1 MIGELSEDLI
11 MTGDEIDVEN
21 LFSDDGGEEETQV
34 TPPAPKEKEEEEEEK
49 EKEIKKTTEEEEINP
64 DDLFDNP
71 ESVGSGKDN
80 QEEEEDTQS
89 EKDKGTSPKTNFYSS
104 IASALKEEGI
114 FPDLDDDTLNG
125 IKTPED
131 FAEAVEKTVQARL
144 DERQKRIDAAL
155 QADVEPDE
163 VRRYEQ
169 TLANLD
175 AIKEEYITDETE
187 KGERLRKNLIYQD
200 FRNRGYSE
208 ARAKREVEKSFN
220 AGTDIEDAKEALESN
235 REYFSNQYQDLIKE
249 AQEEA
254 KKEQRKIKEEA
265 AQLKKSMLEDK
276 EVFTGITLDKTT
288 RQKAFENITKPVFKT
303 EDGEYLTAIQKYEMD
318 NPVEFRKYL
327 SVLFTMTNGF
337 KNIDGLVKG
346 KIKKEVKQSLR
357 ELEHKLSST
366 TINSS
371 GNPRYVGGVEEDT
384 ESYSGKGWDLDV

>member
-34 TPPAPKEKEEEEEEK
+34 TPPAPKEKEDEENE
-49 EKEIKKTTEEEEINP
+49 KTTEEEEINP

-254 KKEQRKIKEEA
+254 KGEQRKIKEEA

-327 SVLFTMTNGF
+327 SVLFTMTDGF
-337 KNIDGLVKG
+337 KNIDGLIKG
-346 KIKKEVKQSLR
+346 KVKKEVKQSLR

-366 TINSS
+366 ARNSS

-384 ESYSGKGWDLDV
+384 ESYIGKGWDLDV

>member
-34 TPPAPKEKEEEEEEK
+34 TPPAPKEKEDK
-49 EKEIKKTTEEEEINP
+49 ENEKTTEEEEINP

-155 QADVEPDE
+155 QADVKPDE

-235 REYFSNQYQDLIKE
+235 REYFSTQYQDLIKE

-254 KKEQRKIKEEA
+254 KEEQRKIKEEA
-265 AQLKKSMLEDK
+265 SQLKKSMLEDK

-327 SVLFTMTNGF
+327 SVLFTMTDGL
-337 KNIDGLVKG
+337 KNIDGLIKG
-346 KIKKEVKQSLR
+346 KVKKEVKQSLR

-366 TINSS
+366 ARNSS

-384 ESYSGKGWDLDV
+384 ESYIGKGWDLDV

>member
-34 TPPAPKEKEEEEEEK
+34 TPPAPKEKEDK
-49 EKEIKKTTEEEEINP
+49 ENEKTTEEEEVNP

-187 KGERLRKNLIYQD
+187 KGEKLRKNLIYQD

-254 KKEQRKIKEEA
+254 KEEQRKIKEEA

-303 EDGEYLTAIQKYEMD
+303 ENGEYLTAIQKYEMD

-327 SVLFTMTNGF
+327 SVLFTMTDGF

-346 KIKKEVKQSLR
+346 KVKKEVKQSLR

-366 TINSS
+366 ARNSS

-384 ESYSGKGWDLDV
+384 ESYIGKGWSLDV

>member
-11 MTGDEIDVEN
+11 MTGDEIDVDN

-34 TPPAPKEKEEEEEEK
+34 TPPAPKDKEEK
-49 EKEIKKTTEEEEINP
+49 EKETTTEEEEINP

-80 QEEEEDTQS
+80 QEEEEDTKS
-89 EKDKGTSPKTNFYSS
+89 DKDKGTSPKTNFYSS

-155 QADVEPDE
+155 QADIEPDE

-187 KGERLRKNLIYQD
+187 KGEKLRKNLIYQD

-254 KKEQRKIKEEA
+254 KEEQKRIKEEA

-276 EVFTGITLDKTT
+276 EVFEGITLDKTT

-327 SVLFTMTNGF
+327 SVLFTMTDGF

-346 KIKKEVKQSLR
+346 KVKKEVKQSLR
-357 ELEHKLSST
+357 ELEHKLSNTARTST
-366 TINSS
+366 
-371 GNPRYVGGVEEDT
+371 GNPRFVGAVEEDT
-384 ESYSGKGWDLDV
+384 ESYIGKGWDLDV

>member
-11 MTGDEIDVEN
+11 MTGDEIDVDN

-34 TPPAPKEKEEEEEEK
+34 TPPAPKEKEE
-49 EKEIKKTTEEEEINP
+49 KEIEKTTEEEEISP

-80 QEEEEDTQS
+80 QEEEEDTKS

-175 AIKEEYITDETE
+175 SIKEEYITDETE

-235 REYFSNQYQDLIKE
+235 REYFSTQYQDLIKE

-254 KKEQRKIKEEA
+254 KEGQRKIKEEA

-327 SVLFTMTNGF
+327 SVLFTMTDGF

-346 KIKKEVKQSLR
+346 KVKKEVKQSLR

-366 TINSS
+366 GRNSS

-384 ESYSGKGWDLDV
+384 ESYIGKGWDLDV

>member
-34 TPPAPKEKEEEEEEK
+34 TPPAPKEKEE
-49 EKEIKKTTEEEEINP
+49 KEIEKTTEEEEINP

-235 REYFSNQYQDLIKE
+235 REYFSTQYQDLIKE

-254 KKEQRKIKEEA
+254 KEEQRKIKEEA

-327 SVLFTMTNGF
+327 SVLFTMTDGF

-346 KIKKEVKQSLR
+346 KVKKEVKQSLR

-366 TINSS
+366 ARTST

-384 ESYSGKGWDLDV
+384 ESYIGKGWDLDV

>member
-34 TPPAPKEKEEEEEEK
+34 TPPAPKEKEE
-49 EKEIKKTTEEEEINP
+49 KEIEKTTEEEEINP

-114 FPDLDDDTLNG
+114 FPDLDDDTLES

-144 DERQKRIDAAL
+144 DERQRRIDAAL

-208 ARAKREVEKSFN
+208 ARANREVEKSFN

-235 REYFSNQYQDLIKE
+235 REYFSTQYQDLIKE

-254 KKEQRKIKEEA
+254 KEEQRKIKEEA

-327 SVLFTMTNGF
+327 SVLFTMTDGF

-346 KIKKEVKQSLR
+346 KVKKEVKQSLR

-366 TINSS
+366 ARNST

-384 ESYSGKGWDLDV
+384 ESYIGKGWDLDV

>member
-11 MTGDEIDVEN
+11 MTGDEVDVEN

-34 TPPAPKEKEEEEEEK
+34 TPPAPKEKEE
-49 EKEIKKTTEEEEINP
+49 KEIEKTTEEEEISP

-114 FPDLDDDTLNG
+114 FPDLDDATLSG

-175 AIKEEYITDETE
+175 SIKEEYITDETE

-235 REYFSNQYQDLIKE
+235 REYFSTQYQDLIKE
-249 AQEEA
+249 AQEAA
-254 KKEQRKIKEEA
+254 KEGQRKIKEEA
-265 AQLKKSMLEDK
+265 AQLKKSMLDDK

-327 SVLFTMTNGF
+327 SVLFTMTDGF

-346 KIKKEVKQSLR
+346 KVKKEVKQSLR

-366 TINSS
+366 GRNSS

-384 ESYSGKGWDLDV
+384 ESYIGKGWDLDV

>member
-34 TPPAPKEKEEEEEEK
+34 TPPAPKEKEEIE
-49 EKEIKKTTEEEEINP
+49 KTTEEEEINP
-64 DDLFDNP
+64 DNLFDNP

-80 QEEEEDTQS
+80 QEEDTQS

-235 REYFSNQYQDLIKE
+235 REYFSTQYQDLIKE

-254 KKEQRKIKEEA
+254 KEEQRKIKEEA

-327 SVLFTMTNGF
+327 SVLFTMTDGF

-346 KIKKEVKQSLR
+346 KVKKEVKQSLR

-366 TINSS
+366 ARNSS

>member
-11 MTGDEIDVEN
+11 MTGDEVDVEN

-34 TPPAPKEKEEEEEEK
+34 TPPAPKEKEE
-49 EKEIKKTTEEEEINP
+49 KEIEKTTEEEEISP

-114 FPDLDDDTLNG
+114 FPDLDDATLSG

-235 REYFSNQYQDLIKE
+235 REYFSTQYQDLIKE
-249 AQEEA
+249 AQDKA
-254 KKEQRKIKEEA
+254 KEGQRKIKEEA
-265 AQLKKSMLEDK
+265 AQLKKSMLDDK

-327 SVLFTMTNGF
+327 SVLFTMTDGF

-346 KIKKEVKQSLR
+346 KVKKEVKQSLR

-366 TINSS
+366 GRNSS

-384 ESYSGKGWDLDV
+384 ESYIGKGWDLDV

>member
-34 TPPAPKEKEEEEEEK
+34 TPPAPKEKEE
-49 EKEIKKTTEEEEINP
+49 KEIEKTTEEEEVNP

-235 REYFSNQYQDLIKE
+235 REYFSTQYQDLIKE

-254 KKEQRKIKEEA
+254 KEEQRKIKEEA

-327 SVLFTMTNGF
+327 SVLFTMTDGF

-346 KIKKEVKQSLR
+346 KVKKEVRQSLR

-366 TINSS
+366 ARNST
-371 GNPRYVGGVEEDT
+371 GNPRYVGGVEEDA
-384 ESYSGKGWDLDV
+384 ESYIGKGWDLDV

>member
-34 TPPAPKEKEEEEEEK
+34 TPPAPKEKED
-49 EKEIKKTTEEEEINP
+49 KEIEKTTEEEEINP

-80 QEEEEDTQS
+80 QEEEDTQS

-144 DERQKRIDAAL
+144 DERQRRIDAAL

-235 REYFSNQYQDLIKE
+235 REYFSNQYQDIIKE

-254 KKEQRKIKEEA
+254 KEEQRKIKEEA
-265 AQLKKSMLEDK
+265 AQLKKAMLEDK

-327 SVLFTMTNGF
+327 SVLFTMTDGF

-346 KIKKEVKQSLR
+346 KVKKEVKQSLR

-366 TINSS
+366 ARTST

-384 ESYSGKGWDLDV
+384 ESYIGKGWDLDV

>member
-34 TPPAPKEKEEEEEEK
+34 TPPAPKEKEDK
-49 EKEIKKTTEEEEINP
+49 ENEKTTEEEEINP

-235 REYFSNQYQDLIKE
+235 REYFSTQYQDLIKE

-254 KKEQRKIKEEA
+254 KEEQRKIKEEA

-288 RQKAFENITKPVFKT
+288 RQKAFDNITKPIFKT

-327 SVLFTMTNGF
+327 SVLFTMTDGF

-346 KIKKEVKQSLR
+346 KVKKEVKQSLR

-366 TINSS
+366 ARNSS

-384 ESYSGKGWDLDV
+384 ESYIGKGWSLDV

>member
-34 TPPAPKEKEEEEEEK
+34 TPPAPKEKEE
-49 EKEIKKTTEEEEINP
+49 KEIEKTTEEEGINP

-235 REYFSNQYQDLIKE
+235 REYFSTQYQDLIKE

-254 KKEQRKIKEEA
+254 KEEQRKIKEEA

-288 RQKAFENITKPVFKT
+288 RQKAFDNITKPIFKT

-327 SVLFTMTNGF
+327 SVLFTMTDGF

-346 KIKKEVKQSLR
+346 KVKKEVKQSLR

-366 TINSS
+366 ARNSS

-384 ESYSGKGWDLDV
+384 ESYIGKGWDLDV

>member
-34 TPPAPKEKEEEEEEK
+34 TPPAPKEKED
-49 EKEIKKTTEEEEINP
+49 KEIEKTTEEEEINP

-80 QEEEEDTQS
+80 QEEEDTQS

-144 DERQKRIDAAL
+144 DERQRRIDAAL

-235 REYFSNQYQDLIKE
+235 REYFSTQYQDLIKE

-254 KKEQRKIKEEA
+254 KEEQRKIKEEA

-327 SVLFTMTNGF
+327 SVLFTMTDGF

-346 KIKKEVKQSLR
+346 KVKKEVKQSLR

-366 TINSS
+366 ARNSP

-384 ESYSGKGWDLDV
+384 ESYIGKGWDLDV

>member
-34 TPPAPKEKEEEEEEK
+34 TPPAPKEKEE
-49 EKEIKKTTEEEEINP
+49 KEIEKTTEEEEINP

-144 DERQKRIDAAL
+144 DERQRRIDAAL

-235 REYFSNQYQDLIKE
+235 REYFSTQYQDLIKE

-254 KKEQRKIKEEA
+254 KEEQRKIKEEA

-276 EVFTGITLDKTT
+276 EVFTGIALDKTT

-327 SVLFTMTNGF
+327 SVLFTMTDGF

-346 KIKKEVKQSLR
+346 KVKKEVKQSLR

-366 TINSS
+366 ARNST

-384 ESYSGKGWDLDV
+384 ESYIGKGWDLDV

>member
-11 MTGDEIDVEN
+11 MTGDEIDVDN

-34 TPPAPKEKEEEEEEK
+34 TPPAPKEKEE
-49 EKEIKKTTEEEEINP
+49 KEIEKTTEEEEISP

-80 QEEEEDTQS
+80 QEEEEDTKS

-235 REYFSNQYQDLIKE
+235 REYFSTQYQDLIKE

-254 KKEQRKIKEEA
+254 KEGQRKIKEEA

-327 SVLFTMTNGF
+327 SVLFTMTDGF

-346 KIKKEVKQSLR
+346 KVKKEVKQSLR

-366 TINSS
+366 GRNSS

-384 ESYSGKGWDLDV
+384 ESYTGKGWDLDV

>member
-21 LFSDDGGEEETQV
+21 LFSDDGGEEEIQV
-34 TPPAPKEKEEEEEEK
+34 TPPAPKEKEEK
-49 EKEIKKTTEEEEINP
+49 ESEKTTEEEEINP

-235 REYFSNQYQDLIKE
+235 REYFSTQYQDLIKE

-254 KKEQRKIKEEA
+254 KEEQRKIKEEA

-327 SVLFTMTNGF
+327 SVLFTMTDGF

-346 KIKKEVKQSLR
+346 KVKKEVKQSLR

-366 TINSS
+366 ARNSS

-384 ESYSGKGWDLDV
+384 ESYIGKGWDLDV

>member
-11 MTGDEIDVEN
+11 MTGDEIDVDN

-34 TPPAPKEKEEEEEEK
+34 TPPAPKEKEE
-49 EKEIKKTTEEEEINP
+49 KEIEKTTEEEEISP

-235 REYFSNQYQDLIKE
+235 REYFSTQYQDLIKE

-254 KKEQRKIKEEA
+254 KEGQRKIKEEA

-327 SVLFTMTNGF
+327 SVLFTMTDGF

-346 KIKKEVKQSLR
+346 KVKKEVKQSLR

-366 TINSS
+366 GRNSS

-384 ESYSGKGWDLDV
+384 ESYIGKGWDLDV

>member
-34 TPPAPKEKEEEEEEK
+34 TPPAPKEKEE
-49 EKEIKKTTEEEEINP
+49 KEIEKTTEEEEINP

-104 IASALKEEGI
+104 IASALKEGGI
-114 FPDLDDDTLNG
+114 FPDLDDDTLES

-144 DERQKRIDAAL
+144 DERQRRIDAAL

-235 REYFSNQYQDLIKE
+235 REYFSTQYQDLIKE

-254 KKEQRKIKEEA
+254 KEEQRKIKEEA

-327 SVLFTMTNGF
+327 SVLFTMTDGF

-346 KIKKEVKQSLR
+346 KVKKEVKQSLR

-366 TINSS
+366 ARNST

-384 ESYSGKGWDLDV
+384 ESYIGKGWDLDV

>member
-11 MTGDEIDVEN
+11 MTGDEIDVDN
-21 LFSDDGGEEETQV
+21 LFSDDVGEEETQV
-34 TPPAPKEKEEEEEEK
+34 TPPAQKEKEE
-49 EKEIKKTTEEEEINP
+49 KEIEKTTEEEEINP

-114 FPDLDDDTLNG
+114 FPDLDDDTLNS

-155 QADVEPDE
+155 QADIEPDE

-187 KGERLRKNLIYQD
+187 KGEKLRKNLIYQD

-235 REYFSNQYQDLIKE
+235 REYFSTQYQDLIKE

-288 RQKAFENITKPVFKT
+288 RQKAFDNITKPVFKT

-327 SVLFTMTNGF
+327 SVLFTMTDGF

-346 KIKKEVKQSLR
+346 KVKKEVRQSLR

-366 TINSS
+366 ARNST
-371 GNPRYVGGVEEDT
+371 GNPRYVGGVEEDA
-384 ESYSGKGWDLDV
+384 ESYIGKGWDLDV

>member
-34 TPPAPKEKEEEEEEK
+34 TPPAPKEKEEK
-49 EKEIKKTTEEEEINP
+49 ENEKTTEEEEINP

-144 DERQKRIDAAL
+144 DERQRRIDAAL

-235 REYFSNQYQDLIKE
+235 REYFSTQYQDLIKE

-254 KKEQRKIKEEA
+254 KEEQRKIKEEA

-327 SVLFTMTNGF
+327 SVLFTMTDGF
-337 KNIDGLVKG
+337 KNIDGLVKS

-366 TINSS
+366 TRNSS

-384 ESYSGKGWDLDV
+384 ESYIGKGWDLDV

>member
-21 LFSDDGGEEETQV
+21 LFSDDGGEEEAQV
-34 TPPAPKEKEEEEEEK
+34 TPPATKEKEE
-49 EKEIKKTTEEEEINP
+49 KEIEKTTEEEEINP

-254 KKEQRKIKEEA
+254 KEEQRKIKEEA

-327 SVLFTMTNGF
+327 SVLFTMTDGF
-337 KNIDGLVKG
+337 KNIDGLIKG
-346 KIKKEVKQSLR
+346 KVKKEVKQSLR

-366 TINSS
+366 ARNSS

-384 ESYSGKGWDLDV
+384 ESYIGKGWDLDV

>member
-11 MTGDEIDVEN
+11 MIGDEINVEN

-34 TPPAPKEKEEEEEEK
+34 TPPAPKEKEE
-49 EKEIKKTTEEEEINP
+49 KEIEKTTEEEEINP
-64 DDLFDNP
+64 DDLFNNP

-235 REYFSNQYQDLIKE
+235 REYFSTQYQDLIKE

-254 KKEQRKIKEEA
+254 KEEQRKIKEEA

-327 SVLFTMTNGF
+327 SVLFTMTDGF

-346 KIKKEVKQSLR
+346 KVKKEVKQSLR

-366 TINSS
+366 ARNSS
-371 GNPRYVGGVEEDT
+371 GNPRYVGGVKEDT
-384 ESYSGKGWDLDV
+384 ESYIGKGWDLDV

>member
-11 MTGDEIDVEN
+11 MTGDEIDVDN
-21 LFSDDGGEEETQV
+21 LFSDNEGEEETQV
-34 TPPAPKEKEEEEEEK
+34 TPPVQKEETEEK
-49 EKEIKKTTEEEEINP
+49 KDTTTEEEEVNP
-64 DDLFDNP
+64 DDLFNNP

-80 QEEEEDTQS
+80 QEEEEDTNS
-89 EKDKGTSPKTNFYSS
+89 EKDGTSPKTNFYSS

-254 KKEQRKIKEEA
+254 KEEQKRIKEEA

-276 EVFTGITLDKTT
+276 EVFEGIALDKTT

-337 KNIDGLVKG
+337 KSIDSLVKG
-346 KIKKEVKQSLR
+346 KVKKEVKQSLR
-357 ELEHKLSST
+357 ELEHKLINTPRTST
-366 TINSS
+366 

-384 ESYSGKGWDLDV
+384 ESYIGKGWDLDV

>member
-34 TPPAPKEKEEEEEEK
+34 TPPAPKEKEE
-49 EKEIKKTTEEEEINP
+49 KEIEKTTEEEEINP

-208 ARAKREVEKSFN
+208 ARAKREIEKSFN

-235 REYFSNQYQDLIKE
+235 REYFSTQYQDLIKE

-254 KKEQRKIKEEA
+254 KEEQRKIKEEA

-288 RQKAFENITKPVFKT
+288 RQKAFENITKPAFKT

-327 SVLFTMTNGF
+327 SVLFTMTDGF

-346 KIKKEVKQSLR
+346 KVKKEVKQSLR

-366 TINSS
+366 ARNSS

-384 ESYSGKGWDLDV
+384 ESYIGKGWDLDV

>member
-34 TPPAPKEKEEEEEEK
+34 TPPAPKEKED
-49 EKEIKKTTEEEEINP
+49 KEIEKTTEEEEINP

-235 REYFSNQYQDLIKE
+235 REYFSTQYQDLIKE

-254 KKEQRKIKEEA
+254 KEEQRKIKEEA

-327 SVLFTMTNGF
+327 SVLFTMTDGF

-346 KIKKEVKQSLR
+346 KVKKEVKQSLR
-357 ELEHKLSST
+357 ELEHKLST
-366 TINSS
+366 TARNSS

-384 ESYSGKGWDLDV
+384 ESYIGKGWDLDV

>member
-34 TPPAPKEKEEEEEEK
+34 TPPAPKEKEE
-49 EKEIKKTTEEEEINP
+49 KEIEKTTEEEEINP

-254 KKEQRKIKEEA
+254 KEEQRKIKEEA

-327 SVLFTMTNGF
+327 SVLFTMTDGF

-346 KIKKEVKQSLR
+346 KVKKEVKQSLR

-366 TINSS
+366 TRNSS

-384 ESYSGKGWDLDV
+384 ESYIGKGWDLDV

>member
-34 TPPAPKEKEEEEEEK
+34 TPPAPKEKEE
-49 EKEIKKTTEEEEINP
+49 KEIEKTTEEEEINP

-254 KKEQRKIKEEA
+254 KEEQRKIKEEA

-276 EVFTGITLDKTT
+276 EVFTGVTLDKTT

-327 SVLFTMTNGF
+327 SVLFTMTDGF

-346 KIKKEVKQSLR
+346 KVKKEVKQSLR

-366 TINSS
+366 ARNSS

-384 ESYSGKGWDLDV
+384 ESYIGKGWDLDV

>member
-11 MTGDEIDVEN
+11 MTGDEIDAEN
-21 LFSDDGGEEETQV
+21 LFSDNGGEEEIQG
-34 TPPAPKEKEEEEEEK
+34 TPPAPKEKEE
-49 EKEIKKTTEEEEINP
+49 KEIEKTTEEEEINP

-144 DERQKRIDAAL
+144 EERQKRIDAAL

-175 AIKEEYITDETE
+175 SIKEEYITDETE

-235 REYFSNQYQDLIKE
+235 REYFSTQYQDLIKE

-254 KKEQRKIKEEA
+254 KEEQRKIKEEA

-276 EVFTGITLDKTT
+276 EVFTGIALDKTT
-288 RQKAFENITKPVFKT
+288 RQKAFDNITKPVFKT

-327 SVLFTMTNGF
+327 SVLFTMTDGF

-346 KIKKEVKQSLR
+346 KVKKEVKQSLR

-366 TINSS
+366 ARNSS

-384 ESYSGKGWDLDV
+384 ESYIGKGWDLDV

>member
-11 MTGDEIDVEN
+11 MTGDELDVEN

-34 TPPAPKEKEEEEEEK
+34 TPPAPKEKEDK
-49 EKEIKKTTEEEEINP
+49 ENEKTTEEEEINP

-155 QADVEPDE
+155 QADVELDE

-208 ARAKREVEKSFN
+208 ARANREVEKSFN

-235 REYFSNQYQDLIKE
+235 REYFSTQYQDLIKE

-254 KKEQRKIKEEA
+254 KEKQRKIKEEA

-327 SVLFTMTNGF
+327 SVLFTMTDGF

-346 KIKKEVKQSLR
+346 KVKKEVKQSLR

-366 TINSS
+366 ARNSS

-384 ESYSGKGWDLDV
+384 ESYIGKGWDLDV

>member
-11 MTGDEIDVEN
+11 MTGDEIDVDN

-34 TPPAPKEKEEEEEEK
+34 TPPAPKEKEE
-49 EKEIKKTTEEEEINP
+49 KEIEKTTEEEEISP

-235 REYFSNQYQDLIKE
+235 REYFSTQYQDLIKE

-254 KKEQRKIKEEA
+254 KEGQRKIKEEA

-318 NPVEFRKYL
+318 NPVEFKKYL
-327 SVLFTMTNGF
+327 SVLFTMTDGF

-346 KIKKEVKQSLR
+346 KVKKEVKQSLR

-366 TINSS
+366 GRNSS

-384 ESYSGKGWDLDV
+384 ESYIGKGWDLDV

>member
-34 TPPAPKEKEEEEEEK
+34 TPPAPKEKEDK
-49 EKEIKKTTEEEEINP
+49 ENEKTTEEEEINP

-175 AIKEEYITDETE
+175 AIKEECITDETE

-254 KKEQRKIKEEA
+254 KEEQRKIKEEA

-327 SVLFTMTNGF
+327 SVLFTMTDGF

-346 KIKKEVKQSLR
+346 KVKKEVKQSLR

-366 TINSS
+366 TRNSS

-384 ESYSGKGWDLDV
+384 ESYIGKGWDLDV